1 MDIIRTGSTG
11 SAVYDVQ
18 RRLRMLGYELQ
29 VDSVFGDKTRAAVE
43 AFRQSEGLPTGDEV
57 DEATWNALV
66 DATFALGD
74 RMLYLRMP
82 YFHGQDVRSL
92 QGILDVLGFVTGDP
106 DGIFGPHTERALRE
120 FQASAGITDD
130 GIAGASTYDAIERLR
145 HAWADKQAA
154 GDVPADRAYMGLARA
169 FEALQDMEACFYGL
183 DEAGR
188 AVAARIANLARATT
202 PTARVMCADELDGVP
217 HASMLLVGVSSPG
230 ASTQEGVPMVAVS
243 ADYSFSKRL
252 ATALELA
259 GAGERRLVVE
269 LLPPADSLAQVSAEQ
284 WQQHL
289 AVLVLD
295 AFCNAFSR

>member
-1 MDIIRTGSTG
+1 MEVIRTGSTG

-18 RRLRMLGYELQ
+18 RRLRMLGHELQ
-29 VDSVFGDKTRAAVE
+29 VDSVFGENTKAAVE
-43 AFRQSEGLPTGDEV
+43 AFRRAEGLPAGDEV
-57 DEATWNALV
+57 DEAAWNALV

-120 FQASAGITDD
+120 FQASAGIVDD
-130 GIAGASTYDAIERLR
+130 GIAGASTYDAVERLR
-145 HAWADKQAA
+145 HAWAGKQAA
-154 GDVPADRAYMGLARA
+154 EELPAGGACMGLARA
-169 FEALQDMEACFYGL
+169 FEVLQDMEACFYGL
-183 DEAGR
+183 DDTGR
-188 AVAARIANLARATT
+188 AVAGRIANLARATT

-217 HASMLLVGVSSPG
+217 HAGMLLVGVASPG
-230 ASTQEGVPMVAVS
+230 APAQEGVPMVAMS

-259 GAGERRLVVE
+259 GAGKRRLVVE
-269 LLPPADSLAQVSAEQ
+269 LLPFQDDPAQAGAEQ

-295 AFCNAFSR
+295 AFCGAFSR